1 MKTSQNRILTT
12 HTGSLPRPPEL
23 RALLVEK
30 DQGRPY
36 DKAELARLTREAV
49 IAIVRRQTEVGVD
62 VINDG
67 EMSKPGY
74 STYVADRLSGFA
86 GHEPAKPRLDTRD
99 HPNFNAAYAR
109 MTGENVARRA
119 VCVGPIAVKDAE
131 PLAEDLANLKA
142 ALGQVNAVE
151 GFMTAASPGLVPV
164 FQNNRYYPTYE
175 AYVEAIAAAM
185 QPEYE
190 AIVKAGFVLQ
200 LDCPDLAMAHHTS
213 FQDLSEADFLRRA
226 RFHIE
231 ALNHATRNIP
241 ADMMRI
247 HICWGNYEGP
257 HDHDIDFA
265 KVAPILVKAKPMA
278 LVVEAANPRHA
289 HEWAV
294 WRDIKLPDDKI
305 LVAGVLDT
313 STNYVEHPELV
324 AERLCRFADIVGK
337 ERVMAGSDCG
347 FGTFAG
353 YGKLDPDI
361 SFKKLHAM
369 AEGAAIASKRLWGR
383 ASRWP
388 GGPSAIGTGIVLGKL
403 EPHRVQDRK
412 GAGEPQSEDPAE
424 IPHGPRPPR
433 LIMGLVPL
441 DIGEPHAAAHHP
453 EHKAGV
459 EQHDRQEHDDGEQHD
474 EKRHAA
480 A

>member
-1 MKTSQNRILTT
+1 MQTSRDRILTT

-36 DKAELARLTREAV
+36 DKTALARLTHEAV
-49 IAIVRRQTEVGVD
+49 LGIARRQAEVGVD

-74 STYVADRLSGFA
+74 STYIADRLSGFA
-86 GHEPAKPRLDTRD
+86 GHEPAKARLDTGP
-99 HPNFNAAYAR
+99 HPNFMAAYER
-109 MTGENVARRA
+109 MTGSNVARRA
-119 VCVGPIAVKDAE
+119 VCVGPIEVHDRE
-131 PLAEDLANLKA
+131 PLQEDLANLKA
-142 ALGQVNAVE
+142 ALAQVKAVE

-164 FQNNRYYPTYE
+164 FQNNRHYPSHE

-185 QPEYE
+185 QEEYE
-190 AIVKAGFVLQ
+190 AIVAAGFVLQ

-213 FQDLSEADFLRRA
+213 FQDLNEADFLKRA
-226 RFHIE
+226 AFHVE
-231 ALNHATRNIP
+231 VLNHALRNVP
-241 ADMMRI
+241 ADMCRI

-265 KVAPILVKAKPMA
+265 KVAPILVKSKPQA
-278 LVVEAANPRHA
+278 LVIEAANPRHA

-294 WRDIKLPDDKI
+294 WRDTKLPDDKI

-324 AERLCRFADIVGK
+324 AERLIRFADIVGR

-353 YGKLDPDI
+353 YGKIDPDI
-361 SFKKLHAM
+361 AFKKLRTM
-369 AEGAAIASKRLWGR
+369 AEGAEIASKRLW
-383 ASRWP
+383 SR
-388 GGPSAIGTGIVLGKL
+388 V
-403 EPHRVQDRK
+403 
-412 GAGEPQSEDPAE
+412 
-424 IPHGPRPPR
+424 
-433 LIMGLVPL
+433 
-441 DIGEPHAAAHHP
+441 
-453 EHKAGV
+453 
-459 EQHDRQEHDDGEQHD
+459 
-474 EKRHAA
+474 
-480 A
+480 